1 MEFIFN
7 SKLRNS
13 YNGIIIKMNK
23 IKVSQLKSMIENM
36 PTRELVNFTRE
47 HNLDVVIKNGHI
59 IRLKFKGKRG

>member
-1 MEFIFN
+1 
-7 SKLRNS
+7 
-13 YNGIIIKMNK
+13 MNK